1 MPVKI
6 FRGDTADAAELE
18 AKINEWM
25 AKIEP
30 GSVRQMTSTTGPAGT
45 QQVVIAIWYTESKD
59 AN

>member
-6 FRGDTADAAELE
+6 FSGSATEAAALE
-18 AKINEWM
+18 GKINEWM

-30 GSVRQMTSTTGPAGT
+30 GSVRQITTAAGQT
-45 QQVVIAIWYTESKD
+45 GTPQIVIAIWYTENKD